1 MTGKLYN
8 IAKMFIFLKPIIGLY
23 DHLKT
28 REGRACIKFYK
39 KKKAFKQFKK
49 CFLNCTSCIYHDIN
63 DLKRKVPKADLYIA
77 GSDQIWNAVSLNG
90 QDPSFYCAF
99 ITNNSPCISYAAS
112 FGTSYIPKEIQ
123 KFVSDQ
129 LKRFRSISV
138 REKSGI
144 NIINELGYNATE
156 VLDPVFLLNKEEW
169 NNLCKNHHNEKYLL
183 VYDLDMNHPGIEKLS
198 KEIAKKNKWK
208 IYSLND
214 FKICPYADLNIN
226 NAGPI
231 DFIEWIRD
239 AQFVICSSFHGSAF
253 SVIFQKQF
261 YTFPLYKG
269 NNHARMVDFL
279 TKLSIPDHF
288 INEYIDVNS
297 INTIEYQK
305 VQKLLNG
312 YINKSKCW
320 LKSNII

>member
-1 MTGKLYN
+1 M
-8 IAKMFIFLKPIIGLY
+8 
-23 DHLKT
+23 
-28 REGRACIKFYK
+28 
-39 KKKAFKQFKK
+39 
-49 CFLNCTSCIYHDIN
+49 S
-63 DLKRKVPKADLYIA
+63 
-77 GSDQIWNAVSLNG
+77 S
-90 QDPSFYCAF
+90 
-99 ITNNSPCISYAAS
+99 
-112 FGTSYIPKEIQ
+112 
-123 KFVSDQ
+123 Q

-144 NIINELGYNATE
+144 KIINELGYNATE

-169 NNLCKNHHNEKYLL
+169 NNLCKNHHNEKYVL
-183 VYDLDMNHPGIEKLS
+183 VYDLDMNHPGIKKFS
-198 KEIAKKNKWK
+198 IEIAKKNNWR

-231 DFIEWIRD
+231 EFIEWIRD
-239 AQFVICSSFHGSAF
+239 AQFIICSSFHGSAF

-279 TKLSIPDHF
+279 TKLSIPDHY
-288 INEYIDVNS
+288 IKEYIDIDS
-297 INTIEYQK
+297 INKIDYQK
-305 VQKLLNG
+305 VQKLLNE
-312 YINKSKCW
+312 YIKESKSW